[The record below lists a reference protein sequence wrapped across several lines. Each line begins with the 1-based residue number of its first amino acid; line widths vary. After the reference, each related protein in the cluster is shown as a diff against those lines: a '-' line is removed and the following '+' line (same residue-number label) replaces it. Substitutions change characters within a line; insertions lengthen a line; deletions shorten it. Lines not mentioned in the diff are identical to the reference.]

1 MLFSLVKKEFDA
13 NKRIKRSKKMC
24 FFCGKE
30 VRMRFEHFCNGVHFG
45 FLCGFF
51 WFSFSLGIRF
61 LCVSISIKS
70 IAENVCKKESVAVN
84 NCLSLALVSSH
95 MLIKNSFLPE
105 RLAA

>member
-1 MLFSLVKKEFDA
+1 MACISVFYVDFFVFIFSG
-13 NKRIKRSKKMC
+13 NS
-24 FFCGKE
+24 
-30 VRMRFEHFCNGVHFG
+30 
-45 FLCGFF
+45 
-51 WFSFSLGIRF
+51 F